1 MPRSR
6 TMEILTNF
14 DRAAAAAGA
23 VVDAIPT
30 DQYTATTPCDK
41 WTVRDVINHVTSGNL
56 RGIASLTGTEPPDR
70 DADVS
75 GDDPRGAFHRSVS
88 DVRAALAEPGAM
100 EKTVPTPLGD
110 QPGVFIAHM
119 RINELIVHS
128 WDLAKATGQ
137 STDIEPELAEGVLGM
152 WRARLGDQPRAEG
165 GPFGVE
171 QEALPGATAADRLA
185 AYLGRAQ
192 G

>member
-1 MPRSR
+1 
-6 TMEILTNF
+6 MEILTNF

-23 VVDAIPT
+23 VVDAVRS
-30 DQYTATTPCDK
+30 DQYASATPCDK

-56 RGIASLTGTEPPDR
+56 RGVAALSGTEPPDR
-70 DADVS
+70 AADVS

-88 DVRAALAEPGAM
+88 EVRAALTEPGAL
-100 EKTVPTPLGD
+100 ETVIPTPLGD
-110 QPGVFIAHM
+110 QPGMFVAHM

-128 WDLAKATGQ
+128 WDVAKATGQ

-152 WRARLGDQPRAEG
+152 WRARLADQPRAEG
-165 GPFGVE
+165 GPFGLE
-171 QEALPGATAADRLA
+171 QEPLPGATAADRLA